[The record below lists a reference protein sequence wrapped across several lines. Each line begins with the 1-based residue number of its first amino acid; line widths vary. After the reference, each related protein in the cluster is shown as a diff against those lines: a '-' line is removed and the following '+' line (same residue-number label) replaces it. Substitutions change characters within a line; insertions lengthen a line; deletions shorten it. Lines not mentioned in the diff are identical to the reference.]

1 MAWTDLLSAL
11 GLMLIL
17 EGLLPFASPS
27 SWRNMLRQVG
37 EAPDNSLRG
46 IGAVSMIV
54 GLLILYFARF

>member
-1 MAWTDLLSAL
+1 MDWTDLLSAL

-27 SWRNMLRQVG
+27 SWRNMMKQVSA
-37 EAPDNSLRG
+37 APDNNLRG

-54 GLLILYFARF
+54 GLLILYFVRF